1 MTTSAVRCIIGP
13 VSRPLAPSQL
23 TPELL
28 LQAYGIGYFPMAEDR
43 FAREVFWVRPDQRG
57 VLPIDGFHVPR
68 SLRKRVRRDEFEVRC
83 DTAFRA
89 VMEGCAAPQPGRWQT
104 WINGQVL
111 EAYTELHARGFAHSV
126 EAWADGELA
135 GGLYGVA
142 IGGAFFG
149 ESMFS
154 RRTDASKVCLVHLAA
169 RLRVGGYVLHDTQF
183 LTDHLRRF
191 GAEEVPADAY
201 QERLERALPVE
212 ADFSALDRAVRQT
225 PGSQI
230 SGATILQSI
239 THTS

>member
-1 MTTSAVRCIIGP
+1 M
-13 VSRPLAPSQL
+13 SRPLAPSRL

-43 FAREVFWVRPDQRG
+43 FAREVFWVRPDRRG
-57 VLPIDGFHVPR
+57 VLPIGGFHVPR
-68 SLRKRVRRDEFEVRC
+68 SLARRVRRDPFEIRT

-89 VMEGCAAPQPGRWQT
+89 VMEACAAPQPGRWQT

-111 EAYTELHARGFAHSV
+111 EAYSELHARGFAHSV
-126 EAWADGELA
+126 EAWREGDLV

-154 RRTDASKVCLVHLAA
+154 RMTDASKVCLVHLTA
-169 RLRVGGYVLHDTQF
+169 RLRAGGYVLHDAQF

-191 GAEEVPADAY
+191 GAAEIGAAAY
-201 QERLERALPVE
+201 QEKLAAALPVRADFAALGE
-212 ADFSALDRAVRQT
+212 ADQM
-225 PGSQI
+225 

-239 THTS
+239 TQTS

>member
-1 MTTSAVRCIIGP
+1 MTARSRRCIIPP
-13 VSRPLAPSQL
+13 VSRPVAPSRL

-43 FAREVFWVRPDQRG
+43 FAREVFWVRPERRG
-57 VLPIDGFHVPR
+57 VLPVEGFHVPR
-68 SLRKRVRRDEFEVRC
+68 SLARRVRQDAFAVRT

-104 WINGQVL
+104 WINAQVL
-111 EAYTELHARGFAHSV
+111 GAYTELHERGFAHSV
-126 EAWADGELA
+126 EAWRGGELV

-154 RRTDASKVCLVHLAA
+154 RVTDASKVCLVHLAA
-169 RLRVGGYVLHDTQF
+169 RLRAGGYVLHDTQF
-183 LTDHLRRF
+183 LTDHLKRF
-191 GAEEVPADAY
+191 GAAEVSAAAY
-201 QERLERALPVE
+201 QRRLEAALPVR
-212 ADFSALDRAVRQT
+212 ADFAALPPQTADR
-225 PGSQI
+225 QI

-239 THTS
+239 TQTS

>member
-1 MTTSAVRCIIGP
+1 M
-13 VSRPLAPSQL
+13 SRPLAPSRL

-43 FAREVFWVRPDQRG
+43 FAREVFWVRPDRRG

-68 SLRKRVRRDEFEVRC
+68 SLAKRVRRDVFEVRV
-83 DTAFRA
+83 DTAFRQ

-104 WINGQVL
+104 WINAQVL
-111 EAYTELHARGFAHSV
+111 GAYGELHERGFAHSV
-126 EAWADGELA
+126 EAWRDGALV

-154 RRTDASKVCLVHLAA
+154 RVTDASKVCLVHLAA
-169 RLRVGGYVLHDTQF
+169 RLRAGGYVLHDTQF

-191 GAEEVPADAY
+191 GAEEVPAARY
-201 QERLERALPVE
+201 QERLGAALPVRADFRALP
-212 ADFSALDRAVRQT
+212 DQM
-225 PGSQI
+225 

-239 THTS
+239 TQTS